1 MPSNSSIDRNCSVAR
16 TLEVLGDRWTFLILR
31 EVFFG
36 VHRFDLFQK
45 NLGIARNILADRLK
59 RLVAHDILERQQY
72 QEHPPRY
79 EYRLTERGRDLYGI
93 ILGVIRWGDR
103 WLDGGAGAPLLLHHE
118 SCGHDLTSVTVCA
131 HCGEEVKPIDV
142 TYRDG
147 PGAIK

>member
-1 MPSNSSIDRNCSVAR
+1 MPTKSGIDRNCSVAR

-31 EVFFG
+31 EIFFG

-59 RLVAHDILERQQY
+59 RLVAQDILERQQY

-103 WLDGGAGAPLLLHHE
+103 WLDDGAGAPLLLHHV
-118 SCGHDLTSVTVCA
+118 SCGHDLTSVTACA
-131 HCGEEVKPIDV
+131 HCGEEVKPQDG

-147 PGAIK
+147 PGVKK